1 MNPSG
6 SSVKMSSTSLCGR
19 NLKPATL
26 EALNLSDAQRKLKV
40 WDLKNTWLP
49 YPRADGLIA
58 YAEELL
64 IRPASDRMPCLLI
77 WAEPNS
83 GKTAFHKHYLSLH
96 PIDPNL
102 EGDAVYA
109 PVIGI
114 EIFSPDEGALY
125 NAILT
130 AIHAPFRILDR
141 AEKKRYQ
148 IETLLPRLGTRQLLT
163 DELNTAIAGSL
174 LKQRR
179 FLVALKHLANKLKLS
194 IIATGTQDAKIAL
207 APDSQ
212 LTSRFAMEEL
222 YRWVDDREF
231 RKLLESFERRLPL
244 REASEL
250 QRPSFAKM
258 IHDLTEGYL
267 GEVAELLMK
276 AAVLAIDTHKEKIDL
291 DIIQKLKWLPPS
303 KRQGAARDK

>member
-1 MNPSG
+1 
-6 SSVKMSSTSLCGR
+6 MSSTSLCGR

-58 YAEELL
+58 YAEEL
-64 IRPASDRMPCLLI
+64 
-77 WAEPNS
+77 
-83 GKTAFHKHYLSLH
+83 
-96 PIDPNL
+96 
-102 EGDAVYA
+102 
-109 PVIGI
+109 
-114 EIFSPDEGALY
+114 
-125 NAILT
+125 
-130 AIHAPFRILDR
+130 
-141 AEKKRYQ
+141 
-148 IETLLPRLGTRQLLT
+148 LLT

-222 YRWVDDREF
+222 YRWVDDKEF